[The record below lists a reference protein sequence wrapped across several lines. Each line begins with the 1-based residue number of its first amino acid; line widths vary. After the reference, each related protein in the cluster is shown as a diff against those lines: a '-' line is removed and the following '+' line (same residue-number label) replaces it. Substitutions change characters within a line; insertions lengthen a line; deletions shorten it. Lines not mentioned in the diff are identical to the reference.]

1 MAGLPHSEIRGSKG
15 ARPSPR
21 LIAACYVLH
30 RLSVPRHPP
39 NALIALDRS
48 KPKTS
53 RLTTGPLKTDRHP
66 QRPIN
71 LGLETLLSSSSHS
84 FEATNA
90 SATVLSWD
98 PALKGAKPTPRTLA
112 TRKDPVFVRSF
123 RSLIHNDKQPCQPD
137 DLFGTRRASRARPSG
152 KPFTD
157 GTRFGLSNPSP
168 VKSAWWS

>member
-53 RLTTGPLKTDRHP
+53 QLTTGPLKTDRQLATP
-66 QRPIN
+66 VN
-71 LGLETLLSSSSHS
+71 LGLETFTQL
-84 FEATNA
+84 
-90 SATVLSWD
+90 
-98 PALKGAKPTPRTLA
+98 
-112 TRKDPVFVRSF
+112 FVTF
-123 RSLIHNDKQPCQPD
+123 
-137 DLFGTRRASRARPSG
+137 F
-152 KPFTD
+152 
-157 GTRFGLSNPSP
+157 
-168 VKSAWWS
+168 

>member
-53 RLTTGPLKTDRHP
+53 HLTTGPLKTDRHHKTRHSWP
-66 QRPIN
+66 QDLYSALRHI
-71 LGLETLLSSSSHS
+71 LLKLRTPVQPFPRSPS
-84 FEATNA
+84 FRTSERA
-90 SATVLSWD
+90 
-98 PALKGAKPTPRTLA
+98 RTLA

-123 RSLIHNDKQPCQPD
+123 RSLIHNDKQPCPTD
-137 DLFGTRRASRARPSG
+137 DPASTAVLQGLTDPANLFLMEPASAYPTRRS
-152 KPFTD
+152 
-157 GTRFGLSNPSP
+157 
-168 VKSAWWS
+168 